1 MRAAAGSQDDP
12 RVAPLR
18 SVTGQH
24 PGWALLGYLEP
35 ALGARE
41 TSRLREDLAK
51 FEPEAEPADGRV
63 ARSRRSRQAIIDAM
77 RELHAD
83 GELRPTAPR
92 VAERAGVSLRTV
104 WEHFDDMESLMVEA
118 ARSDLELVLRLL
130 RPIRGD
136 QPLADRISQF
146 TAQRARILE
155 QMTPSW
161 RAARVREPFSP
172 QLQRSKKRMLR
183 LAAAELE
190 TVFAAE
196 LLRLPA
202 GRRAELIRA
211 LQAVS
216 LWSFWES
223 LRTEL
228 GLSPVGARATIA
240 TAFSALFAQAG
251 LTDSPERDADPS

>member
-1 MRAAAGSQDDP
+1 MRVAAGSQDDP
-12 RVAPLR
+12 QAAPP
-18 SVTGQH
+18 SSAAGEH
-24 PGWALLGYLEP
+24 PGWELLDYLEH

-41 TSRLREDLAK
+41 TSRLRADLADLQL
-51 FEPEAEPADGRV
+51 EAEPADGRV
-63 ARSRRSRQAIIDAM
+63 ARSRRSRRAIIDAM

-83 GELRPTAPR
+83 GDLQPTAPR

-104 WEHFDDMESLMVEA
+104 WEHFDDMEALMVEA
-118 ARSDLELVLRLL
+118 ARRDQELVLRLL
-130 RPIRGD
+130 RPIRAD
-136 QPLADRISQF
+136 QPLSDRISQF
-146 TAQRARILE
+146 TAQRADILE
-155 QMTPSW
+155 RMTPSW

-172 QLQRSKKRMLR
+172 QLQDSKKRTVR

-202 GRRAELIRA
+202 GRRAELVRT

-228 GLSPVGARATIA
+228 GLSRAGARATIA
-240 TAFSALFAQAG
+240 TAFSALLAQAG
-251 LTDSPERDADPS
+251 LTGPAERGAALS